1 MTDQT
6 PQRRTRGKDK
16 SPRKQRAKELSPR
29 KPEGLTRSGKLY
41 HFYISKDMAELL
53 GNAGVAKSKA
63 ISAVITSAVSTVD
76 NRDGTYTH
84 FLTAGKTVL
93 AQITNG
99 NKSLELA

>member
-16 SPRKQRAKELSPR
+16 SPRKPRAKELSPR

-84 FLTAGKTVL
+84 FLTAGKAVL
-93 AQITNG
+93 AQITNEK
-99 NKSLELA
+99 KSLELA

>member
-1 MTDQT
+1 VTDQP
-6 PQRRTRGKDK
+6 PQKRKRGKDR
-16 SPRKQRAKELSPR
+16 SPRKPRAKELQPR
-29 KPEGLTRSGKLY
+29 KPDGVTRSGKLY

-53 GNAGVAKSKA
+53 ANAGVAKSKA
-63 ISAVITSAVSTVD
+63 ISVVIASAVSTVD

>member
-1 MTDQT
+1 
-6 PQRRTRGKDK
+6 
-16 SPRKQRAKELSPR
+16 
-29 KPEGLTRSGKLY
+29 
-41 HFYISKDMAELL
+41 LL

-93 AQITNG
+93 GQITND
-99 NKSLELA
+99 KESLELA

>member
-16 SPRKQRAKELSPR
+16 SPRKPRAKELSPR
-29 KPEGLTRSGKLY
+29 KPNGLTRSGKLY
-41 HFYISKDMAELL
+41 HFYISKDMSELL
-53 GNAGVAKSKA
+53 ANTGVAKSKA